1 MINKDTNINLILG
14 FGNIKINIKDID
26 SHSLFNINYCTSFSF
41 LKGEIKKIMLQWNFV
56 PKII

>member
-26 SHSLFNINYCTSFSF
+26 LYSLLT
-41 LKGEIKKIMLQWNFV
+41 L
-56 PKII
+56 IIVLHFHL